1 MNNSSYIVLKFG
13 GTSVAGVEQWRTI
26 ADLCREYCDRGHKPF
41 LVCSALSGVSNL
53 LHSLIA
59 EAVLDKHQK
68 TLSLI
73 HEKHFSLLDDMGLSH
88 EVVSRQLRELQRV
101 VDGVVLLASIDPATQ
116 ARVMACGE
124 LLSTQIGKAWL
135 QSQGLNSE
143 LLDARDYIHSDPMPA
158 ARVERQYL
166 SAIIQPQENP
176 QLQQQLSQSPADVWI
191 TQGFIA
197 ADEKGA
203 TVLLGR
209 GGSDTSAA
217 LFAVALNAMQLEIWT
232 DVPGMFTANPRQ
244 VDSAHLILQL
254 NYAEA
259 QELATT
265 GAKVLHP
272 ACLGPVG
279 KVGIPL
285 HIRWTAHPQVPGTVI
300 SASSKTAAS
309 VKGISS
315 KRGIWLI
322 SMESFDMW
330 QSAGFLADV
339 FTCFKRLGISID
351 LVSTSESNVTVS
363 LDGGANVLTDNVLEE
378 LLQDLSQYC
387 EPSTIGPVATVT
399 LVGSRIR
406 SILHRLG
413 PAFSLFEDKQ
423 IYLLSQSASD
433 LNLSIATGEDEADQL
448 VELLHSSFFSG
459 AQRDEVFGPTWL
471 ELEANKT
478 ITDKIESAPRWW
490 QLHQQQLIQLLGERD
505 AAYIYALPEVN
516 KAVQQLRIVSAFD
529 RLHYAMKANNN
540 PAVLARLAGEGVDFD
555 CVSIEEV
562 HLLQLAVPGIDPER
576 ILFTPNFAA
585 IEEYQQAYAIGCRI
599 TLDNIYCLQAHPDVF
614 RGRELAVRLD
624 PESVPAGH
632 HKHVQTTGRQSKFGV
647 AGAEMELLRK
657 LCKQHDVNVVAL
669 HSHVGSGIHDPHTW
683 LRTAEYLH
691 RQAQTFP
698 AVEVLDLGGGFG
710 VEEHPGQSTLDFTR
724 LQNLLAQFKLSHP
737 QYRLWAEPG
746 RFLVS
751 GAGVLLAKVTQIKEK
766 DGKNFI
772 GMAAGMNALIRP
784 SLYGAFHH
792 IVNLSRLDEDAV
804 LRADI
809 VGPICETGDVLGH
822 DRWLPKTLEG
832 DVLMV
837 ANAGAYAQVMA
848 STYNAREIPVELV
861 LDSFSG

>member
-1 MNNSSYIVLKFG
+1 MKNSSHIVLKFG
-13 GTSVAGVEQWRTI
+13 GTSVAGVEQWKTI
-26 ADLCREYCDRGHKPF
+26 SDLCQSYSRQGLQAF
-41 LVCSALSGVSNL
+41 LVCSALNGISNL
-53 LHSLIA
+53 LETLIVD
-59 EAVLDKHQK
+59 AVLGKHQDI
-68 TLSLI
+68 LSI
-73 HEKHFSLLDDMGLSH
+73 IQEKHFLLIATMGL
-88 EVVSRQLRELQRV
+88 RNQLLSELFQDLIKV
-101 VDGVVLLASIDPATQ
+101 IEGVALRGTIDPGTQ
-116 ARVMACGE
+116 AKVMAFGE
-124 LLSTQIGKAWL
+124 LFSTRIGCAWL
-135 QSQGLNSE
+135 QSRGLNC
-143 LLDARDYIHSDPMPA
+143 LWLDARECLTSVDMSS
-158 ARVERQYL
+158 ARIDQQYL
-166 SAIIQPQENP
+166 AATVRPEVDLDLQA
-176 QLQQQLSQSPADVWI
+176 QLLQDKVDVCI

-197 ADEKGA
+197 ANQNNN

-217 LFAVALNAMQLEIWT
+217 LFAVALDAKRLEIWT

-272 ACLGPVG
+272 ACLGPVEAA
-279 KVGIPL
+279 GIPL
-285 HIRWTAHPQVPGTVI
+285 HIRWTAQPEVAGTVI
-300 SASSKTAAS
+300 SASSSTSAG

-322 SMESFDMW
+322 SMESLDMW
-330 QSAGFLADV
+330 QSAGFLADI
-339 FTCFKRLGISID
+339 FTCFKRQSISID

-363 LDGGANVLTDNVLEE
+363 LDGGSNVLNNDSLDE

-387 EPSTIGPVATVT
+387 QPKVIGPVATVT

-433 LNLSIATGEDEADQL
+433 LNLSIATGEEEADQL

-459 AQRDEVFGPTWL
+459 AQKDAVFGPTWL
-471 ELEANKT
+471 ELEDGKAD
-478 ITDKIESAPRWW
+478 ISAADPAQQWW
-490 QLHQQQLIQLLGERD
+490 QLHQPQLLKMLNGHP
-505 AAYIYALPEVN
+505 AAYVYALPEIQR
-516 KAVQQLRIVSAFD
+516 AVEQLRIVSAFD

-540 PAVLARLAGEGVDFD
+540 PQILALLAQLAVDFD
-555 CVSIEEV
+555 CVSIDEI
-562 HLLQLAVPGIDPER
+562 HLLQQAVPGLDPER

-585 IEEYQQAYAIGCRI
+585 IEEYSEAYAIGCRV
-599 TLDNIYCLQAHPDVF
+599 TLDNLYCLQAHPEVF
-614 RGRELAVRLD
+614 KGRDLVVRLD

-632 HKHVQTTGRQSKFGV
+632 HKHVQTTGRQSKFGI
-647 AGAEMELLRK
+647 AGAEMERLRE
-657 LCKQHDVNVVAL
+657 LCRQHEVNVFAL

-683 LRTAEYLH
+683 LRTAQYLH
-691 RQAQTFP
+691 KQAQTFP
-698 AVEVLDLGGGFG
+698 AVKALDLGGGFG
-710 VEEHPGQSTLDFTR
+710 VEEQPGQATLDFKR
-724 LQNLLAQFKLSHP
+724 LQNLLQKFKQEHP
-737 QYRLWAEPG
+737 QYSLWAEPG

-751 GAGVLLAKVTQIKEK
+751 SAGVLLAQVTQIKTK

-792 IVNLSRLDEDAV
+792 IVNLSRLDEPAEI
-804 LRADI
+804 RADI

-822 DRWLPKTLEG
+822 DRWLPDSREG
-832 DVLMV
+832 DILMV

-848 STYNAREIPVELV
+848 STYNAREIPPEIV
-861 LDSFSG
+861 LEKFS

>member
-1 MNNSSYIVLKFG
+1 MNNNSYIVLKFG
-13 GTSVAGVEQWRTI
+13 GTSVAGLEQWKTI
-26 ADLCREYCDRGHKPF
+26 SRLCRDYCAKGHKPF
-41 LVCSALSGVSNL
+41 LVCSALSGISNL
-53 LHSLIA
+53 LQTLVA
-59 EAVLDKHQK
+59 EAIQDKHQNA
-68 TLSLI
+68 LSI
-73 HEKHFSLLDDMGLSH
+73 IQEKHFALIAAMGLNN
-88 EVVSRQLRELQRV
+88 EVISEQFLELQRV
-101 VDGVVLLASIDPATQ
+101 TDGVALLGSIDPATQ

-124 LLSTQIGKAWL
+124 LLSTRIGNAWL
-135 QSQGLNSE
+135 QEQGLNSRWV
-143 LLDARDYIHSDPMPA
+143 DAREYMISASIPA
-158 ARVERQYL
+158 ARVDQQYL
-166 SAIIQPQENP
+166 SATIRPQANP
-176 QLQQQLSQSPADVWI
+176 QLQQQMEQSRAEVWI

-197 ADEKGA
+197 ADDKGA

-217 LFAVALNAMQLEIWT
+217 LFAVALEALQLEIWT

-279 KVGIPL
+279 RAGIPL
-285 HIRWTAHPQVPGTVI
+285 HIRWTAQPEVTGTII
-300 SASSKTAAS
+300 SASSKSTAS

-339 FTCFKRLGISID
+339 FACFKRLAISID

-363 LDGGANVLTDNVLEE
+363 LDGGTNVFTDEVLEE
-378 LLQDLSQYC
+378 LLQDLTHYC
-387 EPSTIGPVATVT
+387 EPTTIGPVATVT

-459 AQRDEVFGPTWL
+459 AQKDDVFGPTWL
-471 ELEANKT
+471 ELEASKKT
-478 ITDKIESAPRWW
+478 AVVDDTPQQWW
-490 QLHQQQLIQLLGERD
+490 EQHRQQLIRTLGNKD
-505 AAYIYALPEVN
+505 AAYLYALPEVS
-516 KAVQQLRIVSAFD
+516 KAVGQLRIVSAFD

-540 PAVLARLAGEGVDFD
+540 PEILALLAGKGVDFD
-555 CVSIEEV
+555 CVSIDEIR
-562 HLLQLAVPGIDPER
+562 LLQCAVPSLDPER

-585 IEEYQQAYAIGCRI
+585 IEEYQLAYAMGCRV
-599 TLDNIYCLQAHPDVF
+599 TLDNLYCLQAHPDIF
-614 RGRELAVRLD
+614 KGRDLAIRLD

-647 AGAEMELLRK
+647 AGTEMELLRT
-657 LCKQHDVNVVAL
+657 LCEKHNVNVFAL

-683 LRTAEYLH
+683 LRAAEYLH
-691 RQAQTFP
+691 KQAQTFP
-698 AVEVLDLGGGFG
+698 AVKVLDLGGGFG
-710 VEEHPGQSTLDFTR
+710 VEEHPGQSTLDFRR
-724 LQNLLAQFKLSHP
+724 LQELLLKFKQRCP
-737 QYRLWAEPG
+737 EYELWAEPG

-751 GAGVLLAKVTQIKEK
+751 CAGVLLARVTQVKEK

-792 IVNLSRLDEDAV
+792 IVNLSRLDEEAV
-804 LRADI
+804 VRADI

-822 DRWLPKTLEG
+822 DRWLPKSAEG
-832 DVLMV
+832 DVLIV

-848 STYNAREIPVELV
+848 STYNAREIPTELV
-861 LDSFSG
+861 IKIFTG